1 LMSGPDGSQR
11 AGSFDSTLSPNYS
24 LRRNGLLSPREV
36 RHERQKLLPPCS
48 VALRHYCR
56 AAIHPCRWRVA
67 GSGQRDNL
75 SSSVGKLDCLR
86 GYRWTCVDRFRR
98 ITPGLSGERT
108 DRLAQMRQDDWKA
121 CSMGGDPWAMFR
133 GSPAHHLISICPE
146 SLTLHLQFC
155 KRGRISFR

>member
-1 LMSGPDGSQR
+1 MNARS
-11 AGSFDSTLSPNYS
+11 
-24 LRRNGLLSPREV
+24 
-36 RHERQKLLPPCS
+36 
-48 VALRHYCR
+48 YCR
-56 AAIHPCRWRVA
+56 LAALLFAIIAVLQFIRAVGGWQVVV
-67 GSGQRDNL
+67 SGTT
-75 SSSVGKLDCLR
+75 SVGKLDCLR

-133 GSPAHHLISICPE
+133 GSPAHHLTSICPE
-146 SLTLHLQFC
+146 ALTLHLQLC